1 MELRIAHLSRSFK
14 DKKAV
19 DDLSYTLTPAYM
31 ACLAP
36 TARERR
42 P

>member
-19 DDLSYTLTPAYM
+19 DDLSYTLTPGVL

-36 TARERR
+36 RAWERR